1 MLVRLLAVVLL
12 VAGVWILVNHGFS
25 VPKNHDAK
33 LGPVEVRVQET
44 KRVEMPTWAGVAS
57 VAAGSALLLLST
69 RKK

>member
-1 MLVRLLAVVLL
+1 MLMRLLAVVLL
-12 VAGVWILVNHGFS
+12 VAGVWILVYHSFS

-44 KRVEMPTWAGVAS
+44 KRIEMPTWAGVAS
-57 VAAGSALLLLST
+57 VVAGGGLLLLST